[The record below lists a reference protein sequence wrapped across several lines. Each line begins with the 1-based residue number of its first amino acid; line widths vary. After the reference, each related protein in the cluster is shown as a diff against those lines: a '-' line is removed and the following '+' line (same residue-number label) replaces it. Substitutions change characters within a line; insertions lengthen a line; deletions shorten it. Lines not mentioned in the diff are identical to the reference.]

1 MEDSD
6 FSQEFFGFIR
16 AAIPSVSAAELLLL
30 LFNHPVRWWTLPE
43 LLRELP
49 ADVRIS
55 EADAGACVETLR
67 SYGLIEFDAEKRL
80 RYRAQSET
88 LDRQV
93 RTLAE
98 AYNQRPVTLI
108 RMIYALRDSTIQ
120 SFADAFKFRK
130 R

>member
-30 LFNHPVRWWTLPE
+30 LFNHPARWWTLEE
-43 LLRELP
+43 LLHELP
-49 ADVRIS
+49 ADVRIT
-55 EADAGACVETLR
+55 ETDARACVETLR
-67 SYGLIEFDAEKRL
+67 SYGLIEFDVEKRW

-93 RTLAE
+93 HTLAQ

>member
-1 MEDSD
+1 M
-6 FSQEFFGFIR
+6 R

-30 LFNHPVRWWTLPE
+30 LFNHPDRWWTLDE

-55 EADAGACVETLR
+55 ETDAGACVETLR
-67 SYGLIEFDAEKRL
+67 SYGLIEFDVEKRM

-93 RTLAE
+93 RTLAQ

-108 RMIYALRDSTIQ
+108 RMIYALRDSRIQ

-130 R
+130 K